1 MMPGLTTTTEKGL
14 SERHRHMLEVESC
27 IAPEVI
33 SARGYWT
40 AETVD
45 DLKGVDGI
53 SQNQY
58 YAPAL
63 VLPIHGVDGKY
74 RYSRVRPDN
83 PPPNQGKYIQPA
95 DTLNVLDIPRTVQSK
110 VMDPIY
116 ELVVVEG
123 ERKGDALA
131 SLDIPVVVVFGVWN
145 WSCKAGKD
153 TPYETQLLLPDF
165 EFIPLHGRSVA
176 LVFDADIHTN
186 RSIQLAVARCAHR
199 LKERGAQLW

>member
-1 MMPGLTTTTEKGL
+1 MMPDLTATIEKGL
-14 SERHRHMLEVESC
+14 SERHRHMLEVESY

-33 SARGYWT
+33 AARGYWT
-40 AETVD
+40 AETLA

-63 VLPIHGVDGKY
+63 VLPIHGVDGEY

-83 PPPNQGKYIQPA
+83 PPPNLGKYIQPA
-95 DTLNVLDIPRTVQSK
+95 ETPNVLDIPRTVRSK
-110 VMDPIY
+110 VLDRNY

-165 EFIPLHGRSVA
+165 ESIPLHGRSVA
-176 LVFDADIHTN
+176 IVFDADIHTN
-186 RSIQLAVARCAHR
+186 HSIQLAAARFAHR

>member
-1 MMPGLTTTTEKGL
+1 MHRLTITNNKSL
-14 SERHRHMLEVESC
+14 ADRHRRILEEESA
-27 IAPEVI
+27 ISPEVI
-33 SARGYWT
+33 EARGYWT
-40 AETVD
+40 AETVAE
-45 DLKGVDGI
+45 LKDEPGI
-53 SQNQY
+53 ASNQY
-58 YAPAL
+58 HAPAL
-63 VLPIHGVDGKY
+63 VLPIYGVDGEY

-95 DTLNVLDIPRTVQSK
+95 DTPNVLDVPRAVQSK
-110 VMDPIY
+110 VLDSNY
-116 ELVVVEG
+116 GLVVVEG

-165 EFIPLHGRSVA
+165 ETIPLHGRSVA
-176 LVFDADIHTN
+176 IVFDADIHTN
-186 RSIQLAVARCAHR
+186 HNIQLAVTRFAHR

>member
-1 MMPGLTTTTEKGL
+1 MMPDLTTTSEKGL
-14 SERHRHMLEVESC
+14 SERHRHMLEVKSR
-27 IAPEVI
+27 IAPKVI
-33 SARGYWT
+33 EARGYWT

-45 DLKGVDGI
+45 ELKAEPGI
-53 SQNQY
+53 AENQY
-58 YAPAL
+58 HAPAL
-63 VLPIHGVDGKY
+63 VLPIYGVDSDY

-95 DTLNVLDIPRTVQSK
+95 DTPNVLDVPRAARDK
-110 VMDPIY
+110 VLDSNY

-165 EFIPLHGRSVA
+165 ESIPLHGRSVDI
-176 LVFDADIHTN
+176 VFDANIHTN
-186 RSIQLAVARCAHR
+186 YNIQLAVTRFAHR

>member
-1 MMPGLTTTTEKGL
+1 MPGLTTTTEKGL

-33 SARGYWT
+33 AARGYWT
-40 AETVD
+40 AETVA
-45 DLKGVDGI
+45 DLEGVDGI

-63 VLPIHGVDGKY
+63 VLPIYGVDGEY
-74 RYSRVRPDN
+74 HYSRIRPDN
-83 PPPNQGKYIQPA
+83 PPAGIGKYIQPA
-95 DTLNVLDIPRTVQSK
+95 DTPNVLDIPRTVRSK
-110 VMDPIY
+110 ILDRNY
-116 ELVVVEG
+116 GLAVVEG

-131 SLDIPVVVVFGVWN
+131 SLGIPVVVIFGVWN
-145 WSCKAGKD
+145 WSCKVDKD

-165 EFIPLHGRSVA
+165 ESIPLHGRSVA
-176 LVFDADIHTN
+176 VVFDADIHTN
-186 RSIQLAVARCAHR
+186 RSIQLAVSRFAHR

>member
-14 SERHRHMLEVESC
+14 LERHRYMLEVESC

-33 SARGYWT
+33 AARGYWT
-40 AETVD
+40 AETVA
-45 DLKGVDGI
+45 DLEGVDSI

-63 VLPIHGVDGKY
+63 VLPIYGVDGEY

-95 DTLNVLDIPRTVQSK
+95 GTPNVLDIPRPVQSK
-110 VMDPIY
+110 VLDLNY
-116 ELVVVEG
+116 GLVVVEG

-131 SLDIPVVVVFGVWN
+131 SLGIPTVVVFGVWN
-145 WSCKAGKD
+145 WSCKIGKD
-153 TPYETQLLLPDF
+153 TPYEAQLLIQDF
-165 EFIPLHGRSVA
+165 ERIPLHGRPITVA
-176 LVFDADIHTN
+176 FDADIHN
-186 RSIQLAVARCAHR
+186 NQSIQLAAYRFAKR
-199 LKERGAQLW
+199 LMERGAQLW

>member
-1 MMPGLTTTTEKGL
+1 MHRLTITNNKSL
-14 SERHRHMLEVESC
+14 ADRHRRILEEESA
-27 IAPEVI
+27 ISPEVI
-33 SARGYWT
+33 EARGYWT
-40 AETVD
+40 AETVAE
-45 DLKGVDGI
+45 LKDEPGI
-53 SQNQY
+53 ASNQY
-58 YAPAL
+58 HAPAL
-63 VLPIHGVDGKY
+63 VLPIYGVDSEY

-95 DTLNVLDIPRTVQSK
+95 DTPNVLDVPRAVQSK
-110 VMDPIY
+110 VLDSNY
-116 ELVVVEG
+116 GLVVVEG

-165 EFIPLHGRSVA
+165 ESIPMHGRSVA
-176 LVFDADIHTN
+176 VVFDADIHTN
-186 RSIQLAVARCAHR
+186 RSIQLAVARFAHR

>member
-1 MMPGLTTTTEKGL
+1 MTLGLTPTIEKSL

-33 SARGYWT
+33 AARGYWT
-40 AETVD
+40 AEAVD
-45 DLKGVDGI
+45 DLKSVDGI

-58 YAPAL
+58 YAPTL
-63 VLPIHGVDGKY
+63 VLPIHGVDGEY

-95 DTLNVLDIPRTVQSK
+95 NTPNVLDIPRAVRGK
-110 VMDPIY
+110 VLDRNY
-116 ELVVVEG
+116 GLVVVEG

-131 SLDIPVVVVFGVWN
+131 SLGIPTVVVFGVWN
-145 WSCKAGKD
+145 WSCKEGKD

-165 EFIPLHGRSVA
+165 ESIPLHGRSVA
-176 LVFDADIHTN
+176 IMFDADIHTN
-186 RSIQLAVARCAHR
+186 QSIQLAVTRFAHK